1 MVAHARGGSIC
12 TPSCA
17 NNNPTAPCCC
27 ADPHEAASKYA
38 SNGVE
43 LTPAMV
49 RRQIGEAVDSLRAE
63 LRAAAVPAAA
73 PPPAPEAAPLGK
85 AA

>member
-1 MVAHARGGSIC
+1 
-12 TPSCA
+12 
-17 NNNPTAPCCC
+17 
-27 ADPHEAASKYA
+27 
-38 SNGVE
+38 
-43 LTPAMV
+43 MV

-73 PPPAPEAAPLGK
+73 PPPGPEAAPLGK